1 MTIHCGGE
9 RRHGRGDIRALSATW
24 EEIYDSAGTGEFH
37 PFDSWQCDQSPRPNA
52 PLSQW
57 DWEKDHYLSNNDNL
71 IYPTLP
77 FQMYETLS
85 EALNPRISVPG
96 LHSSHCADV
105 FWQCQSLSSTSTIEV
120 CVTQCIQCV
129 FLSPD
134 QCVSYWLLSGRHKR
148 HTHARTHTA
157 GIPMG
162 VFQDYVHLKS
172 IGQCYYREGPL
183 CNLDS
188 Y

>member
-24 EEIYDSAGTGEFH
+24 KKIYDGAGTGEFH
-37 PFDSWQCDQSPRPNA
+37 PFDSWQCDRSRRPNA

-57 DWEKDHYLSNNDNL
+57 DWKKDRYLSNNDNL

-85 EALNPRISVPG
+85 EALNPRVSAPG

-105 FWQCQSLSSTSTIEV
+105 FWQCQSLSSTSTIEHNRSLCHTMYTV
-120 CVTQCIQCV
+120 CVPVAWSVCE
-129 FLSPD
+129 
-134 QCVSYWLLSGRHKR
+134 LLIDLWKTER
-148 HTHARTHTA
+148 RTHTA
-157 GIPMG
+157 CFPMG
-162 VFQDYVHLKS
+162 VFQYYVHFKS

-188 Y
+188 N